1 MRIRRLLMLVVPLAV
16 VWAASA
22 SQANAEVRIKDLA
35 RFEGTRDDA
44 ILGYGLVVGLPGTG
58 DSQRNLATLQSV
70 SNMLRE
76 FGLQVPPISVSSRNV
91 AAVMVT
97 ASLPGMLRLGDRL
110 DASVSSI
117 GDARSLAGGTLLH
130 TPLIGTDRKIYAT
143 AQGALAVGGYRFE
156 QNGNVEQKN
165 FPTSGTVVD
174 GAVAERAVS
183 PALARGDGTIDL
195 IINDPDY
202 TTATRVAARIN
213 ATLPQTS
220 ASALESGRVRL
231 KLGDDSQA
239 GVVSL
244 IAAVESLSVEP
255 DVSARVVVNER
266 TGTIVSGGNVWLSA
280 VTVTQG
286 DIKVS
291 ITEDYIVS
299 QPNGGFIRPGPD
311 IRTAIVPQTR
321 VRVQESQTE
330 AVNLRQGATI
340 AELVTALRAIKATS
354 REVIAVLQGIK
365 RAGALHAEL
374 IVQ

>member
-1 MRIRRLLMLVVPLAV
+1 MRIRVAVSCVLPLLAAALSHSP
-16 VWAASA
+16 AAS
-22 SQANAEVRIKDLA
+22 AEVRIKDLA

-76 FGLQVPPISVSSRNV
+76 FGLQIPPIAISSRNV

-97 ASLPGMLRLGDRL
+97 AALPGSLRLGDRL

-165 FPTSGTVVD
+165 FPTAGTVVD

-183 PALARGDGTIDL
+183 PTLQRGDGTIDL
-195 IINDPDY
+195 ILNEPDY
-202 TTATRVAARIN
+202 TTATRVAARVN
-213 ATLPQTS
+213 AAIPRTA
-220 ASALESGRVRL
+220 ASALEAGRVRL
-231 KLGDDSQA
+231 SLADRSEA
-239 GVVSL
+239 GVVGL
-244 IAAVESLSVEP
+244 IAAVEGLSVEP

-291 ITEDYIVS
+291 ITQDYIVS
-299 QPNGGFIRPGPD
+299 QPNGGFIRPGSD

-340 AELVTALRAIKATS
+340 AELVTALRTIKASS

>member
-1 MRIRRLLMLVVPLAV
+1 VKNTSALACVVSILMALLGATS
-16 VWAASA
+16 ASA
-22 SQANAEVRIKDLA
+22 DVRIKDLG
-35 RFEGTRDDA
+35 RFEGQRDDA

-76 FGLQVPPISVSSRNV
+76 FGLQVPPLAVSSRNV

-97 ASLPGMLRLGDRL
+97 AAIPGTLRLGDRL

-183 PALARGDGTIDL
+183 PFLARSDGTLDL
-195 IINDPDY
+195 ILNEPDY

-213 ATLPQTS
+213 SALSHTA

-231 KLGDDSQA
+231 RVTDSSEA
-239 GVVSL
+239 GIVSL

-255 DVSARVVVNER
+255 DVRARVVVNER
-266 TGTIVSGGNVWLSA
+266 TGTIVSGGSVWLSA

-321 VRVQESQTE
+321 IRVQESQTE
-330 AVNLRQGATI
+330 AVNLPQGATI
-340 AELVTALRAIKATS
+340 SDLVNALRAIKATS